1 MTSFDEEFDLFYRAT
16 YPELCKYGMAWGR
29 NWQDADDAAR
39 DVMIDIRRRW
49 FAIDPGR
56 RAAYARVALVRAI
69 LKIRRERHAH
79 NTSPLP
85 VMELP
90 LPPRD
95 DRDFRAYEDQ
105 QWVDQMLDCL
115 PCAQRAVM
123 KAFLAGT
130 TFKEFAAELQR
141 REAVITGRS
150 MSAEEQAAD
159 LHRKA
164 ATARKNFQYA
174 RTALRP
180 LMAEFER
187 FRPGDGTTTGRG
199 EIR

>member
-1 MTSFDEEFDLFYRAT
+1 MTPPDEEFDPFYRAI
-16 YPELCKYGMAWGR
+16 YPELRKYGMAWGR

-49 FAIDPGR
+49 FTVDPGR

-79 NTSPLP
+79 NTSPVP
-85 VMELP
+85 VTELP

-95 DRDFRAYEDQ
+95 DLDLGAYEGR
-105 QWVDQMLDCL
+105 QWVDQLLSCL

-123 KAFLAGT
+123 EAFLAGI

-141 REAVITGRS
+141 REAATTGRP
-150 MSAEEQAAD
+150 MSAEEEATD
-159 LHRKA
+159 LDRRA
-164 ATARKNFQYA
+164 ATARKNFQHA
-174 RTALRP
+174 RSALRP
-180 LMAEFER
+180 LVAEYER
-187 FRPGDGTTTGRG
+187 PRPAGGATTGRG
-199 EIR
+199 ETR